1 MKHFILMLA
10 AAFSFAV
17 ADARHA
23 VPCKPRILI
32 STDIGGTDA
41 DDNQSMAHL
50 LMMNEQFD
58 IEGLVSSPSF
68 GDGSKEELLRM
79 IDLYEKDFPVLKAK
93 VDGLAEPNALRQLC
107 KQGRRGRA
115 PWCGYA
121 GPTEGSRHIVEC
133 ARRDDSR
140 PLWILVWGALEDVA
154 QALHD
159 APDIAGKI
167 RIYWIGG
174 PNKKWG
180 CNAYT
185 YMARN
190 FPDLTFIENNASYRG
205 FISDGKQKGE
215 WQGGYYDCHIRGGG
229 HLGADF
235 INYYGG
241 NVKMGDTPS
250 LLYMMDGDPEDP
262 TRENWGGAFE
272 RMTASPYRIYD
283 RMTTSADTVSV
294 YSIFELRLKLP
305 ANYSADGGQPP
316 FVLLI
321 DKQRWEAERD
331 GGYAAVRYSPKA
343 PAVLSYE
350 IISEIPEFNG
360 LKGQIVAD
368 GEWPGRHQTATDL
381 PLGGRWFTDKAD
393 KALFNGPWQ
402 GFHSIARWRE
412 DVLRDWAVRWE
423 WLKDNPTKTKE
434 KSIKTNEK

>member
-1 MKHFILMLA
+1 MKHLILMLA

-17 ADARHA
+17 ADARHD

-93 VDGLAEPNALRQLC
+93 VDGLAEPDALKQLC

-154 QALHD
+154 QALHY

-205 FISDGKQKGE
+205 FISDSKQKGK
-215 WQGGYYDCHIRGGG
+215 WQ
-229 HLGADF
+229 
-235 INYYGG
+235 
-241 NVKMGDTPS
+241 
-250 LLYMMDGDPEDP
+250 
-262 TRENWGGAFE
+262 
-272 RMTASPYRIYD
+272 
-283 RMTTSADTVSV
+283 
-294 YSIFELRLKLP
+294 
-305 ANYSADGGQPP
+305 
-316 FVLLI
+316 
-321 DKQRWEAERD
+321 
-331 GGYAAVRYSPKA
+331 
-343 PAVLSYE
+343 
-350 IISEIPEFNG
+350 
-360 LKGQIVAD
+360 
-368 GEWPGRHQTATDL
+368 GRHQTATDL

-393 KALFNGPWQ
+393 KALFNGQWQ

-412 DVLRDWAVRWE
+412 DVLRDWAMRWE
-423 WLKDNPTKTKE
+423 WLKDNPIKTKE
-434 KSIKTNEK
+434 KSIKTKEK